1 MNFLKRLPILPT
13 MLVLIAVAIMVRL
26 GFWQMD
32 RADEKASLL
41 ARYAAIQQDQPAAA
55 WDGHPKSGDEML
67 FRRVQVDC
75 ASAALD
81 NPVAGHNVTGE
92 TGWSQ
97 IASCTTRKGFAL
109 TLVLGWSKV
118 PQPFVAAQFG
128 WRGGQVT
135 GTVARDRGDSVRL
148 IADPPLAGLLASER
162 PDPANLPNNHWS
174 YAVQWFLFAAV
185 ALVIYSLALRKRLA
199 AKDAEG

>member
-1 MNFLKRLPILPT
+1 M
-13 MLVLIAVAIMVRL
+13 
-26 GFWQMD
+26 
-32 RADEKASLL
+32 
-41 ARYAAIQQDQPAAA
+41 
-55 WDGHPKSGDEML
+55 
-67 FRRVQVDC
+67 
-75 ASAALD
+75 
-81 NPVAGHNVTGE
+81 AGHNAKGD

-97 IASCTTRKGFAL
+97 IARCTTRGGFAL
-109 TLVLGWSKV
+109 PVVLGWAKQ
-118 PQPFVAAQFG
+118 PQPFGAGPSG
-128 WRGGQVT
+128 WAG
-135 GTVARDRGDSVRL
+135 GTVSGIVSRDRGDSVRL